1 MHLAL
6 CVHEGGSGS
15 RKRVANGTISCCTL
29 WCPSRQKKVTTNHG
43 AQHFSENFVIRLV
56 REKGGLSCVRG
67 KKGGEKM
74 LPISDPA
81 FRMLKEVT
89 RALPDHVPGWRG
101 LADHNGPPRSVEF
114 WDCTLFGY
122 EALAEPSTVTAHLD
136 FWLPRNLRGNNQ

>member
-1 MHLAL
+1 MKGVRALARGWRTVQFL
-6 CVHEGGSGS
+6 AAPSGV
-15 RKRVANGTISCCTL
+15 RHD
-29 WCPSRQKKVTTNHG
+29 KKNVTTNHG
-43 AQHFSENFVIRLV
+43 AQHLSENFVIRLV
-56 REKGGLSCVRG
+56 REKGGLSCVRE

-114 WDCTLFGY
+114 
-122 EALAEPSTVTAHLD
+122 
-136 FWLPRNLRGNNQ
+136 